1 MNILLDAGAHPVI
14 GHRGARAHAPEN
26 TIESFAQAV
35 AAGAEAIEFDIRL
48 SADGVPGVFHDPQ
61 VSRTTDGTGE
71 VKRMTFAELRELDAG
86 ARFTPDGGK
95 TYPYA
100 GMGHRIPSLEEVI
113 EAFPSTPV
121 LIEVKDPLT
130 STVALSVI
138 ESHAAGSRCLVD
150 SVHSAA
156 LKTFANAG
164 VAVGSSRNG
173 VVRLVREVLTNRP
186 PSGVNYQALCVP
198 LNYYGLPV
206 PVRAFARVMPS
217 LGCRIHVWTIND
229 PAVAEDLWL
238 CGVNGIISDDPG
250 LMLKLRQRL
259 FPPT

>member
-48 SADGVPGVFHDPQ
+48 SADGVPVVFHDPQ

-86 ARFTPDGGK
+86 ARYTPDGGK

-121 LIEVKDPLT
+121 LIE
-130 STVALSVI
+130 
-138 ESHAAGSRCLVD
+138 
-150 SVHSAA
+150 
-156 LKTFANAG
+156 
-164 VAVGSSRNG
+164 
-173 VVRLVREVLTNRP
+173 
-186 PSGVNYQALCVP
+186 
-198 LNYYGLPV
+198 
-206 PVRAFARVMPS
+206 
-217 LGCRIHVWTIND
+217 
-229 PAVAEDLWL
+229 
-238 CGVNGIISDDPG
+238 
-250 LMLKLRQRL
+250 
-259 FPPT
+259 